1 MKFICLIVKASLL
14 IAYLHANISYLSVR
28 NKLNK
33 SKSVL
38 SSSNLTSKIL
48 YTRTCVSTCMYR
60 DANCSIQLKKNWAF
74 LQSCR
79 KKWMG
84 YNISAGFILYP
95 KLPLILRIIHRVLN
109 CWNSSFI
116 APKYPGKI
124 IWTFFFSIICTWI
137 PKYRMCT

>member
-14 IAYLHANISYLSVR
+14 IAYLHANTSYLSVR

-116 APKYPGKI
+116 APKI
-124 IWTFFFSIICTWI
+124 SWENNMNIFFLHNLYLDSWV
-137 PKYRMCT
+137 

>member
-48 YTRTCVSTCMYR
+48 YTRTCVSTCNFCTVMQIVPY
-60 DANCSIQLKKNWAF
+60 NEKKNWAF

-84 YNISAGFILYP
+84 YNISASFILYP

-116 APKYPGKI
+116 APKI
-124 IWTFFFSIICTWI
+124 SWENDMNIFFLHNLYLDS
-137 PKYRMCT
+137 

>member
-48 YTRTCVSTCMYR
+48 YTRTCVIALACTVMQIVPY
-60 DANCSIQLKKNWAF
+60 NEKKNWAF

-95 KLPLILRIIHRVLN
+95 KLPLTLRIIHRVLN

-116 APKYPGKI
+116 VPKI
-124 IWTFFFSIICTWI
+124 SWENNMNIFFLHNLYLDS
-137 PKYRMCT
+137 